1 METSNNN
8 IIIKGA
14 KQHNLKNINLDI
26 PKNKL
31 IVFTGLSGSGKSTL
45 AFDTI
50 FAEGQRRYVESL
62 SAYARQFLQIMD
74 KPDVDVIEGLSPA
87 IAIQQ
92 KTTNKNPRS
101 TVGTITEIYDYFRL
115 LFSKIGIPHCPQCN
129 RKISHQSIDSIVNRI
144 TTEIKNIQDID
155 KKTAT
160 TLFILAPIVREK
172 KGVFEKV
179 LRDLKDEGYL
189 RIRIDKI
196 IINLNEFEKL
206 DLIPEVEKQ
215 KRHSIDVVID
225 RIILDLDNT
234 IERDRIFESVQNALN
249 MGDGLMI
256 VQMDE
261 KEHIFSQKNA
271 CPYCNINLGEMEPR
285 FFSFNSPFGACGKC
299 NGLGI
304 EIEFDPDL
312 IIPDKSKSI
321 LDGGIKPWST
331 GQFASFR
338 TSMLKDVGRKFGF
351 NLNTPIEKM
360 NEEQLNVILYGTDTK
375 INYNY
380 VSKSSESSWEYSG
393 RFKGVI
399 PNLERI
405 YNETESESKREEITK
420 FMKEKPCEKCNGN
433 RLKKE
438 VLSVKI
444 NEKSIMDI
452 CNLPIDQTIDFFN
465 NLYLTQNETIIS
477 KQILKEIK
485 SRLEFLLGVGLNY
498 LNLNRKAGTLSG
510 GESQRIR
517 LATQIG
523 SNLTGVLYVL
533 DEPTIGLH
541 QRDNALLIKT
551 LYRLRDLGNTVII
564 VEHDED
570 IIRNSDWIID
580 IGPAAGVH
588 GGQIVAS
595 GKLKHIM
602 DNENSIT
609 GEFLSGKKKVI
620 ENFERKENNGKF
632 ISILGAC
639 ENNLKNINPKFPIG
653 LITVVTGVSGSG
665 KSTLVNDIL
674 YNYLMNHFYKSKL
687 TTGKYEK
694 IQGVENIDK
703 IIGID
708 QSPIGRTPRSN
719 AITYVNAFT
728 KIRELYSSTQDS
740 KEKGYKPGR
749 FSFNLPAGRCDA
761 CEGAGVR
768 KIEMQFLPDVY
779 ITCDQCNGKR
789 YNTETLAIKYK
800 GKNISE
806 VLDMTVEEALDFFKN
821 ITMIA
826 NKLKLLNDVGL
837 GYLHLGQSATTLS
850 GGEAQRI
857 KLATELSKKDTGNTL
872 YILDEPTTGLH
883 FLDVKKLLKI
893 LYKLREMGNTI
904 IIIEHNLDVISA
916 ADWII
921 DLGPEGGNKG
931 GQIIANG
938 PPEEIINNEKSYT
951 TKFLKEKL
959 SEQQQQQQQFD
970 LNQYNTIKVKKK

>member
-1 METSNNN
+1 MENNS

-74 KPDVDVIEGLSPA
+74 KPEVDAIEGLSPA

-101 TVGTITEIYDYFRL
+101 TVGTITEIYDYLRL
-115 LFSKIGIPHCPQCN
+115 LFSKVGIPHCPQCD
-129 RKISHQSIDSIVNRI
+129 RKIAQQSIDAIVNKI
-144 TTEIKNIQDID
+144 IKEIENVKEIN
-155 KKTAT
+155 KKTI
-160 TLFILAPIVREK
+160 FILSPVIREK
-172 KGVFEKV
+172 KGVYEKV
-179 LRDLKDEGYL
+179 LKDLKDEGYL
-189 RIRIDKI
+189 RIRVDKKI
-196 IINLNEFEKL
+196 VNLNEFEKL
-206 DLIPEVEKQ
+206 DVIPETEKQ
-215 KRHSIDVVID
+215 KRHSIDVIID
-225 RIILDLDNT
+225 RIISDFEN
-234 IERDRIFESVQNALN
+234 IEKDRIFESVQNALD
-249 MGDGLMI
+249 MGEGLMI
-256 VQMDE
+256 VNIED
-261 KEHIFSQKNA
+261 KDYIFSQKNA

-285 FFSFNSPFGACGKC
+285 FFSFNSPFGACSKC

-304 EIEFDPDL
+304 EIEFDPNL

-321 LDGGIKPWST
+321 LNGGIKPWST

-360 NEEQLNVILYGTDTK
+360 NEEQLNVILYGTDIK

-380 VSKSSESSWEYSG
+380 ISKSNESSWEYSG

-399 PNLERI
+399 PNLEKL

-420 FMKEKPCEKCNGN
+420 FMKEKPCEKCKGN

-438 VLSVKI
+438 ALSVKI
-444 NEKSIMDI
+444 NGKSIMDI

-465 NLYLTQNETIIS
+465 KINLTQNEAIIS

-498 LNLNRKAGTLSG
+498 LNLNRKASTLSG

-541 QRDNALLIKT
+541 QRDNSLLIKT

-580 IGPAAGVH
+580 IGPAAGIH

-595 GKLKHIM
+595 GKIKNII

-609 GEFLSGKKKVI
+609 GEFLSGKKKVL
-620 ENFERKENNGKF
+620 ENIERKKNNGKF
-632 ISILGAC
+632 ISISSAC

-687 TTGKYEK
+687 TIGKYEK
-694 IQGVENIDK
+694 IQGIENIDK

-719 AITYVNAFT
+719 AVTYVNAFT
-728 KIRELYSSTQDS
+728 KIRELYSLTQDS

-749 FSFNLPAGRCDA
+749 FSFNLPHGRCDI

-800 GKNISE
+800 GKDISE
-806 VLDMTVEEALDFFKN
+806 VLDMTIEEALEFFKN
-821 ITMIA
+821 ISAIA

-883 FLDVKKLLKI
+883 FSDVKKLLKI

-921 DLGPEGGNKG
+921 DLGPEGGYDG

-951 TKFLKEKL
+951 AKFLKEKL
-959 SEQQQQQQQFD
+959 LQHIDSNEQ
-970 LNQYNTIKVKKK
+970 NMIKVKNIK

>member
-1 METSNNN
+1 MENK

-74 KPDVDVIEGLSPA
+74 KPDVDSIEGLSPA

-101 TVGTITEIYDYFRL
+101 TVGTITEIYDYLRL
-115 LFSKIGIPHCPQCN
+115 LFSKIGTPHCPECN
-129 RKISHQSIDSIVNRI
+129 RRIVHQSIDSIVNRVI
-144 TTEIKNIQDID
+144 EIERNMD
-155 KKTAT
+155 KKTI
-160 TLFILAPIVREK
+160 FVLAPIIREK
-172 KGVFEKV
+172 KGIYEKV
-179 LRDLKDEGYL
+179 LKDLKDEGYL
-189 RIRIDKI
+189 RIRIDKK

-206 DLIPEVEKQ
+206 DLISGTEKQ

-225 RIILDLDNT
+225 RIIVDPEN
-234 IERDRIFESVQNALN
+234 IEKDRIFESVQNALN
-249 MGDGLMI
+249 MGEGLMI
-256 VQMDE
+256 VQIGDE
-261 KEHIFSQKNA
+261 DHIFSQKNA
-271 CPYCNINLGEMEPR
+271 CPYCNINLGKMEPR
-285 FFSFNSPFGACGKC
+285 FFSFNSPFGACDKC

-321 LDGGIKPWST
+321 LNGGIKPWST
-331 GQFASFR
+331 GQFANFR

-360 NEEQLNVILYGTDTK
+360 SDEQINVILYGTDIK

-380 VSKSSESSWEYSG
+380 ISKSNESSWEYSG

-405 YNETESESKREEITK
+405 LNETESESKREEITK
-420 FMKEKPCEKCNGN
+420 FMKEKPCEKCKGN

-438 VLSVKI
+438 ALSVKM
-444 NEKSIMDI
+444 NKKSIMDI
-452 CNLPIDQTIDFFN
+452 CNLPIDQTVDFFN
-465 NLYLTQNETIIS
+465 KIDLSENEKIIS

-541 QRDNALLIKT
+541 QRDNALLVKT

-580 IGPAAGVH
+580 IGPAAGIH
-588 GGQIVAS
+588 GGQVVAS
-595 GKLKHIM
+595 GKITNIIN
-602 DNENSIT
+602 NENSIT
-609 GEFLSGKKKVI
+609 GEFLSGRKKVI
-620 ENFERKENNGKF
+620 DNFERKKNNGKF
-632 ISILGAC
+632 ISIFGAC
-639 ENNLKNINPKFPIG
+639 ENNLKDINPIFPIG

-687 TTGKYEK
+687 TTGKHKK
-694 IQGVENIDK
+694 IQGIENIDK

-719 AITYVNAFT
+719 AVTYVNAFT
-728 KIRELYSSTQDS
+728 RIRELYSLTQES
-740 KEKGYKPGR
+740 KERGYKPGR
-749 FSFNLPAGRCDA
+749 FSFNLPAGRCDV

-779 ITCDQCNGKR
+779 IICDQCSGKR
-789 YNTETLAIKYK
+789 YNTETLSIKYK

-806 VLDMTVEEALDFFKN
+806 VLDMTVEEALEFFKN
-821 ITMIA
+821 NSVIA

-857 KLATELSKKDTGNTL
+857 KLATELSKRDTGNTL

-883 FLDVKKLLKI
+883 FSDVKRLLKI
-893 LYKLREMGNTI
+893 LYKLRKMGNTI

-921 DLGPEGGNKG
+921 DLGPEGGNNG
-931 GQIIANG
+931 GKIIAYG
-938 PPEEIINNEKSYT
+938 SPEEIINNENSLT
-951 TKFLKEKL
+951 AKFLKGKL
-959 SEQQQQQQQFD
+959 SQFNLKEQN
-970 LNQYNTIKVKKK
+970 LIRI

>member
-1 METSNNN
+1 MEQNR

-14 KQHNLKNINLDI
+14 KQHNLKNISLDI

-31 IVFTGLSGSGKSTL
+31 TVFTGLSGSGKSTL

-101 TVGTITEIYDYFRL
+101 TVGTITEIYDYLRL
-115 LFSKIGIPHCPQCN
+115 LFSKVGIAHCPQCD
-129 RKISHQSIDSIVNRI
+129 RKISNQSTDMIVNKVI
-144 TTEIKNIQDID
+144 AEIKNSSDAN
-155 KKTAT
+155 KTI
-160 TLFILAPIVREK
+160 FILSPIIKEK
-172 KGVFEKV
+172 KGIFEKI
-179 LRDLKDEGYL
+179 LKELKDDGYS
-189 RIRIDKI
+189 RVRIDNN
-196 IINLNEFEKL
+196 IINLDDFEKF
-206 DLIPEVEKQ
+206 DIIPETDKQ

-225 RIILDLDNT
+225 RIIVSDFEN
-234 IERDRIFESVQNALN
+234 IEKDRIFESVETALN
-249 MGDGLMI
+249 IGKGFIIARIANKDHL
-256 VQMDE
+256 
-261 KEHIFSQKNA
+261 FSKNKA
-271 CPYCNINLGEMEPR
+271 CPYCNIDIGEMEPR
-285 FFSFNSPFGACGKC
+285 SFSFNSPFGACPKC

-304 EIEFDPDL
+304 EVEFDPDL
-312 IIPDKSKSI
+312 IIPDKSKNI
-321 LDGGIKPWST
+321 LNGGIKPWAT
-331 GQFASFR
+331 GQFSSFR
-338 TSMLKDVGRKFGF
+338 NSMLKDVGKIYGF

-360 NEEQLNVILYGTDTK
+360 NKEQLSVILYGTDQK

-380 VSKSSESSWEYSG
+380 ISKSRESTWEYSSI
-393 RFKGVI
+393 FKGVI
-399 PNLERI
+399 PSLEKL
-405 YNETESESKREEITK
+405 YKETESDSKREEIAK
-420 FMKEKPCEKCNGN
+420 FMKEKLCEKCEGN

-438 VLSVKI
+438 ILSVKI
-444 NEKSIMDI
+444 NDKSIMDI
-452 CNLPIDQTIDFFN
+452 CNLPIDSTINFFDKIIF
-465 NLYLTQNETIIS
+465 TENEAIIS

-485 SRLEFLLGVGLNY
+485 NRLEFLKGVGLNY
-498 LNLNRKAGTLSG
+498 LNLNRRASTLSG

-541 QRDNALLIKT
+541 QKDNNLLIKT
-551 LYRLRDLGNTVII
+551 LHRLRDLGNTVII

-570 IIRNSDWIID
+570 LIKNSDWIID
-580 IGPAAGVH
+580 IGPAAGIH
-588 GGQIVAS
+588 GGQIVAC
-595 GKLKHIM
+595 GNLKSIIS
-602 DNENSIT
+602 NKNSIT
-609 GEFLSGKKKVI
+609 GKFLSGEIKVLENIKRKK
-620 ENFERKENNGKF
+620 NNGVF
-632 ISILGAC
+632 LSILGAS
-639 ENNLKNINPKFPIG
+639 ENNLKNIDPKFPIG

-674 YNYLMNHFYKSKL
+674 FNHLMNYFYKSKQP
-687 TTGKYEK
+687 TGKFKK
-694 IQGVENIDK
+694 ITGVETIDK
-703 IIGID
+703 VIGID

-728 KIRELYSSTQDS
+728 KMREIYASTEDA

-749 FSFNLPAGRCDA
+749 FSFNLPTGRCSI

-779 ITCDQCNGKR
+779 IKCDQCNGKR
-789 YNTETLAIKYK
+789 YSTETLSIKYK

-806 VLDMTVEEALDFFKN
+806 ILDMTVEESLVFFKN
-821 ITMIA
+821 IPTIA
-826 NKLKLLNDVGL
+826 SKLKLLNDVGL

-883 FLDVKKLLKI
+883 FSDVKKLLKI
-893 LYKLREMGNTI
+893 LYNLREMGNTI
-904 IIIEHNLDVISA
+904 IIIEHNLDVISS

-921 DLGPEGGNKG
+921 DLGPDGGHEG
-931 GQIIANG
+931 GQIIAEG
-938 PPEEIINNEKSYT
+938 TPEDIIKNEKSYT
-951 TKFLKEKL
+951 AKFLKDKIH
-959 SEQQQQQQQFD
+959 Q
-970 LNQYNTIKVKKK
+970 VKPNISNEIRKN

>member
-1 METSNNN
+1 
-8 IIIKGA
+8 
-14 KQHNLKNINLDI
+14 
-26 PKNKL
+26 
-31 IVFTGLSGSGKSTL
+31 
-45 AFDTI
+45 
-50 FAEGQRRYVESL
+50 
-62 SAYARQFLQIMD
+62 
-74 KPDVDVIEGLSPA
+74 
-87 IAIQQ
+87 
-92 KTTNKNPRS
+92 KNPRS
-101 TVGTITEIYDYFRL
+101 TVGTITEIYDYLRL
-115 LFSKIGIPHCPQCN
+115 LFSKIGMPHCPECN
-129 RKISHQSIDSIVNRI
+129 RRIAHQSIDSIVNRI
-144 TTEIKNIQDID
+144 IEIERNTD
-155 KKTAT
+155 KKTI
-160 TLFILAPIVREK
+160 FILAPIIREK
-172 KGVFEKV
+172 KGIYEKV
-179 LRDLKDEGYL
+179 LKDLKDDGYL
-189 RIRIDKI
+189 RIRIDKK

-206 DLIPEVEKQ
+206 DLIPETEKQ

-225 RIILDLDNT
+225 RIIVDQEN
-234 IERDRIFESVQNALN
+234 IEKDRIFESVQNALK
-249 MGDGLMI
+249 MGEGLMI
-256 VQMDE
+256 VQIGEED
-261 KEHIFSQKNA
+261 HIFSQKNA

-285 FFSFNSPFGACGKC
+285 FFSFNSPFGACKKC

-321 LDGGIKPWST
+321 LNGGIKPWST
-331 GQFASFR
+331 GQFANFR
-338 TSMLKDVGRKFGF
+338 TSMLKDVGKKFGF
-351 NLNTPIEKM
+351 DLNTPIEKM
-360 NEEQLNVILYGTDTK
+360 SEEQINVVLYGTDIK

-380 VSKSSESSWEYSG
+380 ISKSSESSWEYSG

-405 YNETESESKREEITK
+405 LNETESESKREEITK
-420 FMKEKPCEKCNGN
+420 FMKENPCENCKGN

-438 VLSVKI
+438 ALSVKI
-444 NEKSIMDI
+444 NKKSIMDI
-452 CNLPIDQTIDFFN
+452 CNLPIDQTVDFFN
-465 NLYLTQNETIIS
+465 KIDLSENEKIIS

-541 QRDNALLIKT
+541 QRDNELLVKT

-580 IGPAAGVH
+580 IGPAAGIH
-588 GGQIVAS
+588 GGQVVAS
-595 GKLKHIM
+595 GKIT
-602 DNENSIT
+602 NIINSENSIT
-609 GEFLSGKKKVI
+609 GEFLSGRKKVI
-620 ENFERKENNGKF
+620 DNFERKKNNGKF
-632 ISILGAC
+632 ISIIGAC
-639 ENNLKNINPKFPIG
+639 ENNLKDINPMFPIG

-687 TTGKYEK
+687 TTGKHKK
-694 IQGVENIDK
+694 IQGIENIDK

-719 AITYVNAFT
+719 AVTYVNAFT
-728 KIRELYSSTQDS
+728 RIRELYSLTQES
-740 KEKGYKPGR
+740 KERGYKPGR
-749 FSFNLPAGRCDA
+749 FSFNLHAGRCDV

-779 ITCDQCNGKR
+779 ITCDQCDGKR
-789 YNTETLAIKYK
+789 YNTETLSIKYK

-806 VLDMTVEEALDFFKN
+806 VLDMTVEESLEFFKN
-821 ITMIA
+821 NSVIA
-826 NKLKLLNDVGL
+826 SKLKLLNDVGL

-857 KLATELSKKDTGNTL
+857 KLATELSKRDTGNTL

-883 FLDVKKLLKI
+883 FSDVKKLLKI
-893 LYKLREMGNTI
+893 LYKLRKMGNTI
-904 IIIEHNLDVISA
+904 IIIEHNMDVISA

-921 DLGPEGGNKG
+921 DLGPEGGNNG
-931 GQIIANG
+931 GKIIVYG
-938 PPEEIINNEKSYT
+938 SPEEIINNESSLT
-951 TKFLKEKL
+951 AKFLKGKL
-959 SEQQQQQQQFD
+959 SQFNLKEQN
-970 LNQYNTIKVKKK
+970 LIRR

>member
-1 METSNNN
+1 MDNNN

-14 KQHNLKNINLDI
+14 KQHNLKNINLEI

-101 TVGTITEIYDYFRL
+101 TVGTITEIYDYLRL
-115 LFSKIGIPHCPQCN
+115 LYSKIGVPHCPQCN

-144 TTEIKNIQDID
+144 IEEIEKNDIEN
-155 KKTAT
+155 
-160 TLFILAPIVREK
+160 LMIFILAPLVREK
-172 KGVFEKV
+172 KGIHEK
-179 LRDLKDEGYL
+179 LFKELKDEGYL
-189 RIRIDKI
+189 RIRLNKK
-196 IINLNEFEKL
+196 IINLNEFEKF
-206 DLIPEVEKQ
+206 DLIPEIEKQ
-215 KRHSIDVVID
+215 KRHSIDIVID
-225 RIILDLDNT
+225 RII
-234 IERDRIFESVQNALN
+234 IETNEYIEKDRIFESVQNALN
-249 MGDGLMI
+249 KGNGLMI
-256 VQMDE
+256 VQLND
-261 KEHIFSQKNA
+261 KDILFSQKNA
-271 CPYCNINLGEMEPR
+271 CPYCNISLSELEPR
-285 FFSFNSPFGACGKC
+285 CFSFNSPFGACSKC

-321 LDGGIKPWST
+321 LNGGIKPWTT

-338 TSMLKDVGRKFGF
+338 ISMLKDVGKKFGF

-360 NEEQLNVILYGTDTK
+360 NQEQLDVILYGTDTK

-380 VSKSSESSWEYSG
+380 ISKSSESSWEYSG

-399 PNLERI
+399 PTLEKM

-420 FMKEKPCEKCNGN
+420 YMKEKPCEKCNGN

-438 VLSVKI
+438 ALSVKI
-444 NEKSIMDI
+444 NEISIMDV
-452 CNLPIDQTIDFFN
+452 CNFSIDKAVDFFN
-465 NLYLTQNETIIS
+465 KINLTPNEVIIS

-498 LNLNRKAGTLSG
+498 LTLNRKAGTLSG
-510 GESQRIR
+510 GEAQRIR

-541 QRDNALLIKT
+541 QRDNTLLIKT

-580 IGPAAGVH
+580 IGPSAGIH
-588 GGQIVAS
+588 GGNIVAS
-595 GKLKHIM
+595 GKIEQIM
-602 DNENSIT
+602 ENKNSIT
-609 GEFLSGKKKVI
+609 GEFLSGNVKVVDNI
-620 ENFERKENNGKF
+620 QRKETNGKF
-632 ISILGAC
+632 ISIIGAC

-674 YNYLMNHFYKSKL
+674 YNRLMNHFYKSKFIV
-687 TTGKYEK
+687 GKHQK
-694 IQGVENIDK
+694 IQGLENIDK

-719 AITYVNAFT
+719 AITYVNAFN
-728 KIRELYSSTQDS
+728 KIRELFSSIQES
-740 KEKGYKPGR
+740 KERGYKPGR
-749 FSFNLPAGRCDA
+749 FSFNLPGGRCDT

-779 ITCDQCNGKR
+779 ITCDQCHGKR
-789 YNTETLAIKYK
+789 YNTETLSIKYK

-806 VLDMTVEEALDFFKN
+806 ILDMTVEEALEFFKN
-821 ITMIA
+821 ITSIA
-826 NKLKLLNDVGL
+826 NKLQLLNDVGL
-837 GYLHLGQSATTLS
+837 GYLHLGQAATTLS

-883 FLDVKKLLKI
+883 FLDVKKLLRI

-921 DLGPEGGNKG
+921 DLGPEGGSNG

-938 PPEEIINNEKSYT
+938 PPQEIINNEESHT
-951 TKFLKEKL
+951 TQFLKQKL
-959 SEQQQQQQQFD
+959 FQNFNLKQQ
-970 LNQYNTIKVKKK
+970 NIIKIKK

>member
-1 METSNNN
+1 MENNN
-8 IIIKGA
+8 ITIKGA
-14 KQHNLKNINLDI
+14 RQHNLKNINLEI

-87 IAIQQ
+87 IAIEQ

-101 TVGTITEIYDYFRL
+101 TVGTITEIYDYLRL
-115 LFSKIGIPHCPQCN
+115 LFSKIGIPHCPQCY
-129 RKISHQSIDSIVNRI
+129 RKISHQSIDLIVNRI
-144 TTEIKNIQDID
+144 IEEIEKDNTRIN
-155 KKTAT
+155 KKMV
-160 TLFILAPIVREK
+160 FILSPIIREK
-172 KGVFEKV
+172 KGVYEKV
-179 LRDLKDEGYL
+179 FKDLKDEGYA
-189 RIRIDKI
+189 RIRVDKK
-196 IINLNEFEKL
+196 IINLNEFEKF
-206 DLIPEVEKQ
+206 DLIPETEKQ
-215 KRHSIDVVID
+215 KRHSIEIVID
-225 RIILDLDNT
+225 RIIIDKDNP
-234 IERDRIFESVQNALN
+234 IEKDRIFESVQNALN
-249 MGDGLMI
+249 KSNGLMI
-256 VQMDE
+256 VQIED
-261 KEHIFSQKNA
+261 KDILFSQKNA
-271 CPYCNINLGEMEPR
+271 CPYCNINLSEMEPR
-285 FFSFNSPFGACGKC
+285 SFSFNSPFGACAKC

-304 EIEFDPDL
+304 EIEFDLDL
-312 IIPDKSKSI
+312 IIPDKTKSI

-360 NEEQLNVILYGTDTK
+360 NKEQLDVILYGTDIK
-375 INYNY
+375 IDYNY
-380 VSKSSESSWEYSG
+380 ISKSSDSSWEYSG

-399 PNLERI
+399 PTLEKI

-420 FMKEKPCEKCNGN
+420 FMKEKPCEKCKGY

-438 VLSVKI
+438 VLAVKI
-444 NEKSIMDI
+444 NEKSIMDV
-452 CNLPIDQTIDFFN
+452 CNLPIDKAVEFFN
-465 NLYLTQNETIIS
+465 KINLTPYEAIIS

-485 SRLEFLLGVGLNY
+485 NRLEFLLGVGLNY
-498 LNLNRKAGTLSG
+498 LDLNRKAGTLSG
-510 GESQRIR
+510 GEAQRIR

-541 QRDNALLIKT
+541 QRDNNLLIKT
-551 LYRLRDLGNTVII
+551 LFRLRDLGNTVII

-580 IGPAAGVH
+580 IGPYAGIH
-588 GGQIVAS
+588 GGNIVAE
-595 GKLKHIM
+595 GKIENIINNK
-602 DNENSIT
+602 NSIT
-609 GEFLSGKKKVI
+609 GEFLSGKQKVVEKI
-620 ENFERKENNGKF
+620 QRKENNGKF
-632 ISILGAC
+632 LTVLGAT
-639 ENNLKNINPKFPIG
+639 ENNLKNIDPKFPIG

-674 YNYLMNHFYKSKL
+674 YNFLMNHFYKSKFSV
-687 TTGKYEK
+687 GKHKK
-694 IQGVENIDK
+694 IQGLENIDK

-719 AITYVNAFT
+719 AVTYVNAFN
-728 KIRELYSSTQDS
+728 KIRELYSLTQES
-740 KEKGYKPGR
+740 KERGYKPGR
-749 FSFNLPAGRCDA
+749 FSFNLPDGRCDA

-800 GKNISE
+800 GKSISDI
-806 VLDMTVEEALDFFKN
+806 LNMTVEEALDFFKN
-821 ITMIA
+821 ITSIA

-893 LYKLREMGNTI
+893 LFRLREMGNTI
-904 IIIEHNLDVISA
+904 IVIEHNLDVIA
-916 ADWII
+916 NADWII
-921 DLGPEGGNKG
+921 DLGPEGGSKG
-931 GQIIANG
+931 GQIIAEG
-938 PPEEIINNEKSYT
+938 HPQEIIDNEKSYT
-951 TKFLKEKL
+951 AKFLKQKL
-959 SEQQQQQQQFD
+959 FEN
-970 LNQYNTIKVKKK
+970 LNENMIKIRNNN

>member
-1 METSNNN
+1 MENNNNNNN

-74 KPDVDVIEGLSPA
+74 KPDVDSIEGLSPA

-101 TVGTITEIYDYFRL
+101 TVGTITEIYDYLRL
-115 LFSKIGIPHCPQCN
+115 LFSKIGIPHCPQCD

-144 TTEIKNIQDID
+144 VTDIENIQEKD
-155 KKTAT
+155 KKTS

-172 KGVFEKV
+172 KGVYEKV
-179 LRDLKDEGYL
+179 LKDLKDEGYL
-189 RIRIDKI
+189 RIRIDKKV
-196 IINLNEFEKL
+196 INLNEFEKL
-206 DLIPEVEKQ
+206 DLIPGTEKQ
-215 KRHSIDVVID
+215 KRHSIDAVID
-225 RIILDLDNT
+225 RIILNPSEN
-234 IERDRIFESVQNALN
+234 IVEKDRIFESVQNALN
-249 MGDGLMI
+249 MGEGLMI
-256 VQMDE
+256 VQMDD
-261 KEHIFSQKNA
+261 KDYIFSQKNA
-271 CPYCNINLGEMEPR
+271 CPYCNISLGEMEPR
-285 FFSFNSPFGACGKC
+285 FFSFNSPFGACSKC

-321 LDGGIKPWST
+321 LNGGIKPWST

-338 TSMLKDVGRKFGF
+338 TSMLKDVGRKFDF

-360 NEEQLNVILYGTDTK
+360 NEEQLNVILYGTDVK

-380 VSKSSESSWEYSG
+380 ISKSSESSWEYSG

-405 YNETESESKREEITK
+405 YNESESDSKREEITK
-420 FMKEKPCEKCNGN
+420 YMKEKPCEKCKGN
-433 RLKKE
+433 RLKKAA
-438 VLSVKI
+438 LSVKI

-465 NLYLTQNETIIS
+465 KMNLSQNETIIS

-485 SRLEFLLGVGLNY
+485 SRLEFLLGVGLSY

-541 QRDNALLIKT
+541 QRDNSLLIRT
-551 LYRLRDLGNTVII
+551 LFRLRDLGNTVII

-580 IGPAAGVH
+580 IGPAAGIH
-588 GGQIVAS
+588 GGQVVAS
-595 GKLKHIM
+595 GKITHIM

-674 YNYLMNHFYKSKL
+674 YNYLMNHFYKSRL

-703 IIGID
+703 TIGID

-719 AITYVNAFT
+719 AVTYVNAFT

-749 FSFNLPAGRCDA
+749 FSFNLPSGRCDV

-821 ITMIA
+821 ITAIA

-883 FLDVKKLLKI
+883 FSDVKKLLKI

-916 ADWII
+916 ADWVV
-921 DLGPEGGNKG
+921 DLGPEGGNNG

-938 PPEEIINNEKSYT
+938 SPEEIINNEKSYT
-951 TKFLKEKL
+951 AKYLKEKL
-959 SEQQQQQQQFD
+959 SQQQHQQFG
-970 LNQYNTIKVKKK
+970 LNQYNMIKVKK

>member
-1 METSNNN
+1 MDNNN

-101 TVGTITEIYDYFRL
+101 TVGTITEIYDYLRL
-115 LFSKIGIPHCPQCN
+115 LYSKIGVPHCPQCN

-144 TTEIKNIQDID
+144 IEEIEKNDIEN
-155 KKTAT
+155 
-160 TLFILAPIVREK
+160 LMIFILAPLVREK
-172 KGVFEKV
+172 KGIHEK
-179 LRDLKDEGYL
+179 LFKELKDEGYL
-189 RIRIDKI
+189 RIRLNKR
-196 IINLNEFEKL
+196 IINLNEFEKF
-206 DLIPEVEKQ
+206 DLIPEIEKQ
-215 KRHSIDVVID
+215 KRHSIDIVID
-225 RIILDLDNT
+225 RII
-234 IERDRIFESVQNALN
+234 IETNEYIEKDRIFESVQNALN
-249 MGDGLMI
+249 KGNGLMI
-256 VQMDE
+256 VQLND
-261 KEHIFSQKNA
+261 KDILFSQKNA
-271 CPYCNINLGEMEPR
+271 CPYCNISLSELEPR
-285 FFSFNSPFGACGKC
+285 FFSFNSPFGACNKC

-321 LDGGIKPWST
+321 LNGGIKPWTT

-338 TSMLKDVGRKFGF
+338 ISMLKDVGKKFGF

-360 NEEQLNVILYGTDTK
+360 NQEQLDVILYGTDTK

-380 VSKSSESSWEYSG
+380 ISKSSESSWEYSG

-399 PNLERI
+399 PTLEKM

-420 FMKEKPCEKCNGN
+420 YMKEKPCEKCNGN

-438 VLSVKI
+438 ALSVKI
-444 NEKSIMDI
+444 NEISIMDV
-452 CNLPIDQTIDFFN
+452 CNFSIDKAVDFFN
-465 NLYLTQNETIIS
+465 KINLTPNEVIIS

-498 LNLNRKAGTLSG
+498 LTLNRKAGTLSG
-510 GESQRIR
+510 GEAQRIR

-541 QRDNALLIKT
+541 QRDNTLLIKT

-580 IGPAAGVH
+580 IGPSAGIH
-588 GGQIVAS
+588 GGNIVAS
-595 GKLKHIM
+595 GKIEQIM
-602 DNENSIT
+602 ENKNSIT
-609 GEFLSGKKKVI
+609 GEFLSGNVKVVDNI
-620 ENFERKENNGKF
+620 QRKETNGKF
-632 ISILGAC
+632 ISIIGAC

-674 YNYLMNHFYKSKL
+674 YNRLMNHFYKSKFIV
-687 TTGKYEK
+687 GKHQK
-694 IQGVENIDK
+694 IQGLENIDK

-719 AITYVNAFT
+719 AITYVNAFN
-728 KIRELYSSTQDS
+728 KIRELFSSIQES
-740 KEKGYKPGR
+740 KERGYKPGR
-749 FSFNLPAGRCDA
+749 FSFNLPGGRCDT

-779 ITCDQCNGKR
+779 ITCDQCHGKR
-789 YNTETLAIKYK
+789 YNTETLSIKYK

-806 VLDMTVEEALDFFKN
+806 ILDMTVEEALEFFKN
-821 ITMIA
+821 ITSIA
-826 NKLKLLNDVGL
+826 NKLQLLNDVGL
-837 GYLHLGQSATTLS
+837 GYLHLGQAATTLS

-883 FLDVKKLLKI
+883 FLDVKKLLRI

-921 DLGPEGGNKG
+921 DLGPEGGSNG

-938 PPEEIINNEKSYT
+938 PPQEIINNEESRT
-951 TKFLKEKL
+951 TQFLKQKL
-959 SEQQQQQQQFD
+959 FQNFNLKQQ
-970 LNQYNTIKVKKK
+970 NIIKIKK

>member
-1 METSNNN
+1 MENKIT
-8 IIIKGA
+8 IKGA
-14 KQHNLKNINLDI
+14 RQHNLKNINLDI

-74 KPDVDVIEGLSPA
+74 KPDVDSIEGLSPS

-101 TVGTITEIYDYFRL
+101 TVGTITEIYDYLRL
-115 LFSKIGIPHCPQCN
+115 LFSKIGVPHCPECN
-129 RKISHQSIDSIVNRI
+129 RGISHQSIDSIVERVIEIGKSHDNI
-144 TTEIKNIQDID
+144 TI
-155 KKTAT
+155 
-160 TLFILAPIVREK
+160 FILAPIVREK
-172 KGVFEKV
+172 KGTYGKV
-179 LRDLKDEGYL
+179 LKDLKDQGYL
-189 RIRIDKI
+189 RMRIDKKI
-196 IINLNEFEKL
+196 TNLNEFEKL
-206 DLIPEVEKQ
+206 DLIPGAEKQ

-225 RIILDLDNT
+225 RIILDPENT
-234 IERDRIFESVQNALN
+234 EKDRIFESVQNALK
-249 MGDGLMI
+249 MGEGLMI
-256 VQMDE
+256 AQVGDTDHM
-261 KEHIFSQKNA
+261 FSQKNA
-271 CPYCNINLGEMEPR
+271 CPYCNINLGDMEPR
-285 FFSFNSPFGACGKC
+285 FFSFNSPFGACTKC

-312 IIPDKSKSI
+312 IIPDRGKSI
-321 LDGGIKPWST
+321 LNGGIKPWSA
-331 GQFASFR
+331 GQFVSFR

-360 NEEQLNVILYGTDTK
+360 NEEQINVILYGTETK

-393 RFKGVI
+393 RFRGVI
-399 PNLERI
+399 PTLEKI
-405 YNETESESKREEITK
+405 FNETESESKREEITK
-420 FMKEKPCEKCNGN
+420 FMKEKPCEKCKGN

-438 VLSVKI
+438 ALGVKI
-444 NEKSIMDI
+444 NEKSIMEI
-452 CNLPIDQTIDFFN
+452 CNLPIDKAIDFFHN
-465 NLYLTQNETIIS
+465 INLTQNEIIIS

-551 LYRLRDLGNTVII
+551 LCRLRDLGNTVIV

-580 IGPAAGVH
+580 IGPAAGIH
-588 GGQIVAS
+588 GGQVVAS
-595 GKLKHIM
+595 GKMINIIN
-602 DNENSIT
+602 NENSIT
-609 GEFLSGKKKVI
+609 GEFLSGRKKVI
-620 ENFERKENNGKF
+620 ENVERKENSGKF
-632 ISILGAC
+632 ISILGAS
-639 ENNLKNINPKFPIG
+639 ENNLKYINPKFPIG

-674 YNYLMNHFYKSKL
+674 YNCLMNHFYKSKM
-687 TTGKYEK
+687 TTGKHKE
-694 IQGVENIDK
+694 IQGIEHIDK

-719 AITYVNAFT
+719 AVTYVNAFT
-728 KIRELYSSTQDS
+728 KIREIFSLTQDS

-749 FSFNLPAGRCDA
+749 FSFNLPDGRCDV

-789 YNTETLAIKYK
+789 YNTETLSIRFK
-800 GKNISE
+800 GKSISE
-806 VLDMTVEEALDFFKN
+806 VLDMTVEEALEFFRN
-821 ITMIA
+821 NPVIA
-826 NKLKLLNDVGL
+826 NKLNLLNDVGL

-857 KLATELSKKDTGNTL
+857 KLASELSKRDTGNTL

-883 FLDVKKLLKI
+883 FADVKKLLKI
-893 LYKLREMGNTI
+893 LHKLRDMGNTI
-904 IIIEHNLDVISA
+904 IVIEHNLDVISA
-916 ADWII
+916 ADWVI
-921 DLGPEGGNKG
+921 DLGPEGGENG
-931 GQIIANG
+931 GQIIAYG
-938 PPEEIINNEKSYT
+938 PPKDIVSNEASHT
-951 TKFLKEKL
+951 AQFLKDKL
-959 SEQQQQQQQFD
+959 SQFNLKEQN
-970 LNQYNTIKVKKK
+970 LIKI

>member
-1 METSNNN
+1 MDNNN

-101 TVGTITEIYDYFRL
+101 TVGTITEIYDYLRL
-115 LFSKIGIPHCPQCN
+115 LYSKIGVPHCPQCN

-144 TTEIKNIQDID
+144 IEEID
-155 KKTAT
+155 KNDIEN
-160 TLFILAPIVREK
+160 LMIFILAPLVREK
-172 KGVFEKV
+172 KGIHEK
-179 LRDLKDEGYL
+179 LFKELKDEGYL
-189 RIRIDKI
+189 RIRLNKR
-196 IINLNEFEKL
+196 IINLNEFEKF
-206 DLIPEVEKQ
+206 DLIPEIEKQ
-215 KRHSIDVVID
+215 KRHSIDIVID
-225 RIILDLDNT
+225 RII
-234 IERDRIFESVQNALN
+234 IETNEYIEKERIFESVQNALN
-249 MGDGLMI
+249 KGNGLMI
-256 VQMDE
+256 VQLND
-261 KEHIFSQKNA
+261 KDILFSQKNA
-271 CPYCNINLGEMEPR
+271 CPYCNISLSELEPR
-285 FFSFNSPFGACGKC
+285 FFSFNSPFGACNKC

-321 LDGGIKPWST
+321 LNGGIKPWTT

-338 TSMLKDVGRKFGF
+338 ISMLKDVGKKFGF

-360 NEEQLNVILYGTDTK
+360 NQEQLDVILYGTDTK

-380 VSKSSESSWEYSG
+380 ISKSSESSWEYSG

-399 PNLERI
+399 PTLEKM

-420 FMKEKPCEKCNGN
+420 YMKEKPCEKCNGN

-438 VLSVKI
+438 ALSVKI
-444 NEKSIMDI
+444 NEISIMDV
-452 CNLPIDQTIDFFN
+452 CNFSIDKAVDFFN
-465 NLYLTQNETIIS
+465 KINLTPNEVIIS

-498 LNLNRKAGTLSG
+498 LTLNRKAGTLSG
-510 GESQRIR
+510 GEAQRIR

-541 QRDNALLIKT
+541 QRDNTLLIKT

-580 IGPAAGVH
+580 IGPSAGIH
-588 GGQIVAS
+588 GGNIVAS
-595 GKLKHIM
+595 GKIEQIM
-602 DNENSIT
+602 ENKNSIT
-609 GEFLSGKKKVI
+609 GEFLSGKVKVVDNI
-620 ENFERKENNGKF
+620 QRKETNGKF
-632 ISILGAC
+632 ISIIGAC

-674 YNYLMNHFYKSKL
+674 YNRLMNHFYKSKFIV
-687 TTGKYEK
+687 GKHQK
-694 IQGVENIDK
+694 VQGLENIDK
-703 IIGID
+703 VIGID

-719 AITYVNAFT
+719 AITYVNAFN
-728 KIRELYSSTQDS
+728 KIRELFSSIHES
-740 KEKGYKPGR
+740 KERGYKPGR
-749 FSFNLPAGRCDA
+749 FSFNLPGGRCDT

-779 ITCDQCNGKR
+779 ITCDQCHGKR
-789 YNTETLAIKYK
+789 YNTETLSIKYK

-806 VLDMTVEEALDFFKN
+806 ILDMTVEEALEFFKN
-821 ITMIA
+821 ITSIA
-826 NKLKLLNDVGL
+826 NKLQLLNDVGL
-837 GYLHLGQSATTLS
+837 GYLHLGQAATTLS

-883 FLDVKKLLKI
+883 FLDVKKLLRI

-921 DLGPEGGNKG
+921 DLGPEGGSNG

-938 PPEEIINNEKSYT
+938 PPQEIINNEESHT
-951 TKFLKEKL
+951 TQFLKQKL
-959 SEQQQQQQQFD
+959 FQNFNLKQQ
-970 LNQYNTIKVKKK
+970 NIIKIKK

>member
-1 METSNNN
+1 MDNK

-14 KQHNLKNINLDI
+14 RQHNLKNINVDI

-31 IVFTGLSGSGKSTL
+31 VVFTGLSGSGKSTL

-74 KPDVDVIEGLSPA
+74 KPDVDSIEGLSPA

-101 TVGTITEIYDYFRL
+101 TVGTITEIYDYLRL
-115 LFSKIGIPHCPQCN
+115 LFSKIGIPHCPECG
-129 RKISHQSIDSIVNRI
+129 RKIAHQSIDSIVSRI
-144 TTEIKNIQDID
+144 LEINKTTD
-155 KKTAT
+155 KEVI
-160 TLFILAPIVREK
+160 FILAPVIREK
-172 KGVFEKV
+172 KGVYEKV
-179 LRDLKDEGYL
+179 LKDLKDEGYL
-189 RIRIDKI
+189 RIRIDKKI
-196 IINLNEFEKL
+196 IDLNEFEKL
-206 DLIPEVEKQ
+206 NLIPETEKQ
-215 KRHSIDVVID
+215 KRHSIEAVID
-225 RIILDLDNT
+225 RIIIDDEH
-234 IERDRIFESVQNALN
+234 IEKDRIFEAVQNALN
-249 MGDGLMI
+249 MGQELTI
-256 VQMDE
+256 VQIGE
-261 KEHIFSQKNA
+261 KDYIFSQKNA
-271 CPYCNINLGEMEPR
+271 CPYCNINIGEMEPR
-285 FFSFNSPFGACGKC
+285 FFSFNSPFGACEKC

-321 LDGGIKPWST
+321 LNGAIKPWSS

-338 TSMLKDVGRKFGF
+338 TSMLKDVGKKFGF
-351 NLNTPIEKM
+351 NLNTPMEKM
-360 NEEQLNVILYGTDTK
+360 SEEQINVILYGTDIK

-380 VSKSSESSWEYSG
+380 VSKSSDSSWEYSG

-405 YNETESESKREEITK
+405 YNETESESKRDEIAK
-420 FMKEKPCEKCNGN
+420 FMKEKPCEKCKGN

-438 VLSVKI
+438 ALSVKI

-452 CNLPIDQTIDFFN
+452 CNLPIEKTVEFFN
-465 NLYLTQNETIIS
+465 KINLTDNESIIS

-541 QRDNALLIKT
+541 QRDNSLLIKT
-551 LYRLRDLGNTVII
+551 LFRLRDLGNTVII

-580 IGPAAGVH
+580 IGPAAGIH
-588 GGQIVAS
+588 GGQIVAH
-595 GKLKHIM
+595 GKITQIM
-602 DNENSIT
+602 DNKNSIT
-609 GEFLSGKKKVI
+609 GEFLSGRKKVT
-620 ENFERKENNGKF
+620 EDFKRKENNGKF
-632 ISILGAC
+632 LSILGAS

-674 YNYLMNHFYKSKL
+674 FNYLMNHFYKSKL
-687 TTGKYEK
+687 TTGKFKK
-694 IQGVENIDK
+694 IQGTENIDK
-703 IIGID
+703 VIGID

-719 AITYVNAFT
+719 AVTYVNAFT
-728 KIRELYSSTQDS
+728 RIRELYSLTQES
-740 KEKGYKPGR
+740 KERGYKPGR
-749 FSFNLPAGRCDA
+749 FSFNLPDGRCDV

-779 ITCDQCNGKR
+779 ITCDQCHGKR
-789 YNTETLAIKYK
+789 YNTETLSIKYK
-800 GKNISE
+800 GKSISE
-806 VLDMTVEEALDFFKN
+806 VLDMTVEESLEFFKN
-821 ITMIA
+821 IPTIA
-826 NKLKLLNDVGL
+826 NKFNLLNDVGL

-883 FLDVKKLLKI
+883 FSDVKKLLKI
-893 LYKLREMGNTI
+893 LYKLRDMGNTI

-916 ADWII
+916 ADWIV
-921 DLGPEGGNKG
+921 DLGPEGGNNG
-931 GQIIANG
+931 GQIVAYG
-938 PPEEIINNEKSYT
+938 TPDEIINNEISHT
-951 TKFLKEKL
+951 ARFLKEKL
-959 SEQQQQQQQFD
+959 RQFN
-970 LNQYNTIKVKKK
+970 LQEPTNIIKI

>member
-1 METSNNN
+1 MENNR

-101 TVGTITEIYDYFRL
+101 TVGTITEIYDYLRL
-115 LFSKIGIPHCPQCN
+115 LFSKVGIPHCPQCD
-129 RKISHQSIDSIVNRI
+129 RKISQQSIDSIVNKI
-144 TTEIKNIQDID
+144 IKEIENVKEIN
-155 KKTAT
+155 KKTI
-160 TLFILAPIVREK
+160 FILSPIIREK
-172 KGVFEKV
+172 KGIYEKV
-179 LRDLKDEGYL
+179 LKDLKDEGYL
-189 RIRIDKI
+189 RIRIDKKI
-196 IINLNEFEKL
+196 VNLNDFGKL
-206 DLIPEVEKQ
+206 DVIPETEKQ
-215 KRHSIDVVID
+215 KRHSIDVIID
-225 RIILDLDNT
+225 RIITDFEN
-234 IERDRIFESVQNALN
+234 IEKDRIFESVQNALN
-249 MGDGLMI
+249 MGEGLMI
-256 VQMDE
+256 VNIED
-261 KEHIFSQKNA
+261 KDYIFSQKNA

-285 FFSFNSPFGACGKC
+285 FFSFNSPFGACSKC

-312 IIPDKSKSI
+312 IIPDKGKSI
-321 LDGGIKPWST
+321 LNGGIKPWST

-360 NEEQLNVILYGTDTK
+360 NEEQLNVILYGTDIK

-380 VSKSSESSWEYSG
+380 ISKSNESSWEYSG

-399 PNLERI
+399 PNLEKL

-420 FMKEKPCEKCNGN
+420 FMKEKPCEKCKGN

-438 VLSVKI
+438 SLSVKI
-444 NEKSIMDI
+444 NGKSIMDI

-465 NLYLTQNETIIS
+465 KINLTQNESIIS

-498 LNLNRKAGTLSG
+498 LNLNRKASTLSG

-580 IGPAAGVH
+580 IGPAAGIH

-595 GKLKHIM
+595 GQIKNII

-609 GEFLSGKKKVI
+609 GEFLSGKKKVL
-620 ENFERKENNGKF
+620 ENIERKENNGKF
-632 ISILGAC
+632 ISISSAY

-687 TTGKYEK
+687 TIGKYEK
-694 IQGVENIDK
+694 IQGIENIDK

-719 AITYVNAFT
+719 AVTYVNAFT
-728 KIRELYSSTQDS
+728 KIREIYSLTQDS

-749 FSFNLPAGRCDA
+749 FSFNLPHGRCDI

-806 VLDMTVEEALDFFKN
+806 VLDMTIEEALEFFKN
-821 ITMIA
+821 ISAIA

-857 KLATELSKKDTGNTL
+857 KLATEIIQKRYRK
-872 YILDEPTTGLH
+872 Y
-883 FLDVKKLLKI
+883 
-893 LYKLREMGNTI
+893 TI
-904 IIIEHNLDVISA
+904 HS
-916 ADWII
+916 
-921 DLGPEGGNKG
+921 
-931 GQIIANG
+931 
-938 PPEEIINNEKSYT
+938 
-951 TKFLKEKL
+951 
-959 SEQQQQQQQFD
+959 
-970 LNQYNTIKVKKK
+970 

>member
-1 METSNNN
+1 MENNS

-74 KPDVDVIEGLSPA
+74 KPEVDAIEGLSPA

-101 TVGTITEIYDYFRL
+101 TVGTITEIYDYLRL
-115 LFSKIGIPHCPQCN
+115 LFSKVGIPHCPQCD
-129 RKISHQSIDSIVNRI
+129 RRIAQQSIDAIVNKI
-144 TTEIKNIQDID
+144 IKEIENVKEIN
-155 KKTAT
+155 KKTI
-160 TLFILAPIVREK
+160 FILSPVIREK
-172 KGVFEKV
+172 KGVYEKV
-179 LRDLKDEGYL
+179 LKDLKDEGYL
-189 RIRIDKI
+189 RIRVDKKI
-196 IINLNEFEKL
+196 VNLNEFEKL
-206 DLIPEVEKQ
+206 DVIPETEKQ
-215 KRHSIDVVID
+215 KRHSIDVIID
-225 RIILDLDNT
+225 RIISDFEN
-234 IERDRIFESVQNALN
+234 IEKDRIFESVQNALN
-249 MGDGLMI
+249 MGEGLMI
-256 VQMDE
+256 VNIED
-261 KEHIFSQKNA
+261 KDYIFSQKNA

-285 FFSFNSPFGACGKC
+285 FFSFNSPFGACSKC

-304 EIEFDPDL
+304 EIEFDPNL

-321 LDGGIKPWST
+321 LNGGIKPWST

-360 NEEQLNVILYGTDTK
+360 NEEQLNVILYGTDIK

-380 VSKSSESSWEYSG
+380 ISKSNESSWEYSG

-399 PNLERI
+399 PNLEKL

-420 FMKEKPCEKCNGN
+420 FMKEKPCEKCKGN

-438 VLSVKI
+438 ALSVKI
-444 NEKSIMDI
+444 NGKSIMDI

-465 NLYLTQNETIIS
+465 KINLTQNEAIIS

-498 LNLNRKAGTLSG
+498 LNLNRKASTLSG

-541 QRDNALLIKT
+541 QRDNSLLIKT

-580 IGPAAGVH
+580 IGPAAGIH

-595 GKLKHIM
+595 GKIKNII

-609 GEFLSGKKKVI
+609 GEFLSGKKKVL
-620 ENFERKENNGKF
+620 ENIERKENNGKF
-632 ISILGAC
+632 ISISSAC

-687 TTGKYEK
+687 TIGKYEK
-694 IQGVENIDK
+694 IQGIENIDK

-719 AITYVNAFT
+719 AVTYVNAFT
-728 KIRELYSSTQDS
+728 KIRELYSLTQDS

-749 FSFNLPAGRCDA
+749 FSFNLPHGRCDI

-800 GKNISE
+800 GKDISE
-806 VLDMTVEEALDFFKN
+806 VLDMTIEEALEFFKN
-821 ITMIA
+821 ISAIA

-883 FLDVKKLLKI
+883 FSDVKKLLKI

-921 DLGPEGGNKG
+921 DLGPEGGYDG

-951 TKFLKEKL
+951 AKFLKEKL
-959 SEQQQQQQQFD
+959 LQHIDSNEQ
-970 LNQYNTIKVKKK
+970 NMIKVKNIK

>member
-1 METSNNN
+1 MQNNNNNNN

-101 TVGTITEIYDYFRL
+101 TVGTITEIYDYLRL
-115 LFSKIGIPHCPQCN
+115 LFSKIGIPHCPQCD
-129 RKISHQSIDSIVNRI
+129 RRISNQSIDTIVNKI
-144 TTEIKNIQDID
+144 TIEMENIYKMDIKSTI
-155 KKTAT
+155 
-160 TLFILAPIVREK
+160 FILAPIIREK
-172 KGVFEKV
+172 KGIYEKV
-179 LRDLKDEGYL
+179 LKDLKDEGYA
-189 RIRIDKI
+189 RVRIDKK

-206 DLIPEVEKQ
+206 DLIPETEKQ
-215 KRHSIDVVID
+215 KRHSIDVVMD
-225 RIILDLDNT
+225 RIILDSKN
-234 IERDRIFESVQNALN
+234 IEKDRIFESVQNALN
-249 MGDGLMI
+249 MGEGLMI
-256 VQMDE
+256 VQIENKDY
-261 KEHIFSQKNA
+261 IFSQKNA
-271 CPYCNINLGEMEPR
+271 CPYCDISIGEMEPR
-285 FFSFNSPFGACGKC
+285 SFSFNSPFGACSKC

-321 LDGGIKPWST
+321 LNGGIKPWST

-351 NLNTPIEKM
+351 NLNTPIDKM
-360 NEEQLNVILYGTDTK
+360 NEEQLNVILYGTDLK

-380 VSKSSESSWEYSG
+380 ISKSSESSWEYSG

-399 PNLERI
+399 PNLEKI
-405 YNETESESKREEITK
+405 YNETESESKREEISK
-420 FMKEKPCEKCNGN
+420 FMKEKPCEKCKGY

-438 VLSVKI
+438 ALSVKI

-465 NLYLTQNETIIS
+465 KINLTQSEAIIS

-541 QRDNALLIKT
+541 QRDNSLLIKT
-551 LYRLRDLGNTVII
+551 LHRLRDLGNTVII

-580 IGPAAGVH
+580 IGPAAGIH

-595 GKLKHIM
+595 GKIAHIIE
-602 DNENSIT
+602 NKNSIT
-609 GEFLSGKKKVI
+609 GEFLSGRKKVI
-620 ENFERKENNGKF
+620 DNVERKESNGKF
-632 ISILGAC
+632 ISVLGAR

-687 TTGKYEK
+687 TIGKSEK

-719 AITYVNAFT
+719 AVTYVNAFT
-728 KIRELYSSTQDS
+728 KIREIYSLTQES

-749 FSFNLPAGRCDA
+749 FSFNLPSGRCDV

-779 ITCDQCNGKR
+779 ITCDQCHGKR

-806 VLDMTVEEALDFFKN
+806 ILDMTIEEALDFFKN
-821 ITMIA
+821 ITVIA

-857 KLATELSKKDTGNTL
+857 KLAAELSKKDTGNTL

-883 FLDVKKLLKI
+883 FSDVKKLLKI
-893 LYKLREMGNTI
+893 LHKLREMGNTI

-921 DLGPEGGNKG
+921 DLGPEGGNNG
-931 GQIIANG
+931 GQVIAIG
-938 PPEEIINNEKSYT
+938 PPEEIIHNKKSYT
-951 TKFLKEKL
+951 AKFLKEKL
-959 SEQQQQQQQFD
+959 LQNINLNEQ
-970 LNQYNTIKVKKK
+970 NIIKVKK

>member
-1 METSNNN
+1 MQNNNNNN

-101 TVGTITEIYDYFRL
+101 TVGTITEIYDYLRL
-115 LFSKIGIPHCPQCN
+115 LFSKIGIPHCPQCD
-129 RKISHQSIDSIVNRI
+129 RWISNQSIDTIVNRI
-144 TTEIKNIQDID
+144 TIEMENIYKMD
-155 KKTAT
+155 KKSAI
-160 TLFILAPIVREK
+160 FILAPIIREK
-172 KGVFEKV
+172 KGIYEKV
-179 LRDLKDEGYL
+179 LKDLKDEGYA
-189 RIRIDKI
+189 RVRIDKE

-206 DLIPEVEKQ
+206 DLIPETEKQ
-215 KRHSIDVVID
+215 KRHSIDVVMD
-225 RIILDLDNT
+225 RIILDSEN
-234 IERDRIFESVQNALN
+234 IEKDRIFESVQNALN
-249 MGDGLMI
+249 MGKGLMI
-256 VQMDE
+256 VQIENKDY
-261 KEHIFSQKNA
+261 IFSQKNA
-271 CPYCNINLGEMEPR
+271 CPYCDINMGEMEPR
-285 FFSFNSPFGACGKC
+285 SFSFNSPFGACSKC

-321 LDGGIKPWST
+321 LNGGIKPWST

-351 NLNTPIEKM
+351 NLNTPIDKM
-360 NEEQLNVILYGTDTK
+360 NEEQLNVILYGTDLK

-380 VSKSSESSWEYSG
+380 ISKSSESSWEYSG

-399 PNLERI
+399 PNLEKI
-405 YNETESESKREEITK
+405 YNETESESKREEISK
-420 FMKEKPCEKCNGN
+420 FMKEKPCEKCKGY

-438 VLSVKI
+438 ALSVKI

-465 NLYLTQNETIIS
+465 KINLTQSEAIIS

-541 QRDNALLIKT
+541 QRDNSLLIKT
-551 LYRLRDLGNTVII
+551 LHRLRDLGNTVII

-580 IGPAAGVH
+580 IGPAAGIH

-595 GKLKHIM
+595 GKIEQIIENK
-602 DNENSIT
+602 NSIT

-620 ENFERKENNGKF
+620 DNVERKESNGKF
-632 ISILGAC
+632 ISVLGAR
-639 ENNLKNINPKFPIG
+639 ENNLKNINSKFPIG

-687 TTGKYEK
+687 TIGKSEK

-719 AITYVNAFT
+719 AVTYVNAFT
-728 KIRELYSSTQDS
+728 KIRELYSSTQES

-749 FSFNLPAGRCDA
+749 FSFNLPAGRCDV

-779 ITCDQCNGKR
+779 ITCDQCHGKR

-806 VLDMTVEEALDFFKN
+806 ILNMTIEEALDFFKN
-821 ITMIA
+821 ITVIA

-857 KLATELSKKDTGNTL
+857 KLAAELSKKDTGNTL

-883 FLDVKKLLKI
+883 FSDVKKLLKI
-893 LYKLREMGNTI
+893 LHKLREMGNTI

-921 DLGPEGGNKG
+921 DLGPEGGNNG
-931 GQIIANG
+931 GQVIAIG

-951 TKFLKEKL
+951 AKFLKEKL
-959 SEQQQQQQQFD
+959 LQNIN
-970 LNQYNTIKVKKK
+970 LNE

>member
-1 METSNNN
+1 MDNK

-14 KQHNLKNINLDI
+14 RQHNLKNINVDI

-31 IVFTGLSGSGKSTL
+31 VVFTGLSGSGKSTL

-74 KPDVDVIEGLSPA
+74 KPDVDSIEGLSPA

-101 TVGTITEIYDYFRL
+101 TVGTITEIYDYLRL
-115 LFSKIGIPHCPQCN
+115 LFSKIGIPHCPECG
-129 RKISHQSIDSIVNRI
+129 RKIAHQSIDSIVSRI
-144 TTEIKNIQDID
+144 LEINKTTD
-155 KKTAT
+155 KEVI
-160 TLFILAPIVREK
+160 FILAPVIREK
-172 KGVFEKV
+172 KGVYEKV
-179 LRDLKDEGYL
+179 LKDLKDEGYL
-189 RIRIDKI
+189 RIRIDKKI
-196 IINLNEFEKL
+196 IDLNEFEKL
-206 DLIPEVEKQ
+206 NLIPETEKQ
-215 KRHSIDVVID
+215 KRHSIEAVID
-225 RIILDLDNT
+225 RIIIDDEH
-234 IERDRIFESVQNALN
+234 IEKDRIFEAVQNALN
-249 MGDGLMI
+249 MGQELTI
-256 VQMDE
+256 VQIGE
-261 KEHIFSQKNA
+261 KDYIFSQKNA
-271 CPYCNINLGEMEPR
+271 CPYCNINIGEMEPR
-285 FFSFNSPFGACGKC
+285 FFSFNSPFGACEKC

-321 LDGGIKPWST
+321 LNGAIKPWSS

-338 TSMLKDVGRKFGF
+338 TSMLKDVGKKFGF
-351 NLNTPIEKM
+351 NLNTPMEKM
-360 NEEQLNVILYGTDTK
+360 SEEQINVILYGTDIK

-380 VSKSSESSWEYSG
+380 VSKSSDSSWEYSG

-405 YNETESESKREEITK
+405 YNETESESKRDEIAK
-420 FMKEKPCEKCNGN
+420 FMKEKPCEKCKGN

-438 VLSVKI
+438 ALSVKI

-452 CNLPIDQTIDFFN
+452 CNLPIEKTVEFFN
-465 NLYLTQNETIIS
+465 KINLTDNESIIS

-541 QRDNALLIKT
+541 QRDNSLLIKT
-551 LYRLRDLGNTVII
+551 LFRLRDLGNTVII

-580 IGPAAGVH
+580 IGPAAGIH
-588 GGQIVAS
+588 GGQIVAH
-595 GKLKHIM
+595 GKITQIM
-602 DNENSIT
+602 DNKNSIT
-609 GEFLSGKKKVI
+609 GEFLSGRKKVT
-620 ENFERKENNGKF
+620 EDFKRKENNGKF
-632 ISILGAC
+632 LSILGAS

-665 KSTLVNDIL
+665 KSTVVNDIL
-674 YNYLMNHFYKSKL
+674 FNYLMNHFYKSKL
-687 TTGKYEK
+687 TTGKFKK
-694 IQGVENIDK
+694 IQGTENIDK
-703 IIGID
+703 VIGID

-719 AITYVNAFT
+719 AVTYVNAFT
-728 KIRELYSSTQDS
+728 RIRELYSLTQES
-740 KEKGYKPGR
+740 KERGYKPGR
-749 FSFNLPAGRCDA
+749 FSFNLPDGRCDV

-779 ITCDQCNGKR
+779 ITCDQCHGKR
-789 YNTETLAIKYK
+789 YNTETLSIKYK
-800 GKNISE
+800 GKSISE
-806 VLDMTVEEALDFFKN
+806 VLDMTVEESLEFFKN
-821 ITMIA
+821 IPTIA
-826 NKLKLLNDVGL
+826 NKFNLLNDVGL

-883 FLDVKKLLKI
+883 FSDVKKLLKI
-893 LYKLREMGNTI
+893 LYKLRDMGNTI

-916 ADWII
+916 ADWIV
-921 DLGPEGGNKG
+921 DLGPEGGNNG
-931 GQIIANG
+931 GQIVAYG
-938 PPEEIINNEKSYT
+938 TPDEIINNEISHT
-951 TKFLKEKL
+951 ARFLKEKL
-959 SEQQQQQQQFD
+959 RQFN
-970 LNQYNTIKVKKK
+970 LQEPTNIIKI